1 MGLTNTETQ
10 FSKSIILK
18 DFDIYKNINDIPE
31 PVGLGITHRQSENN
45 ECFQILQGTK
55 FQINKYCQDA
65 GRHLLSERSRHFA
78 NLPKYRYFDYK
89 KVRVQ

>member
-1 MGLTNTETQ
+1 MTYTQ

-18 DFDIYKNINDIPE
+18 DFDINKNVNDIPLTQ
-31 PVGLGITHRQSENN
+31 GLGISHRQSENN
-45 ECFQILQGTK
+45 ETYQTIIGTK

-65 GRHLLSERSRHFA
+65 GKHLLSERSRHFT
-78 NLPKYRYFDYK
+78 NLPKWRIMGNI

>member
-1 MGLTNTETQ
+1 METQ

-18 DFDIYKNINDIPE
+18 DFDIHKNINDIPV
-31 PVGLGITHRQSENN
+31 PKGIGITHRQSENN
-45 ECFQILQGTK
+45 ECFQILQGTR

-65 GRHLLSERSRHFA
+65 GNHLLSERSRHFA
-78 NLPKYRYFDYK
+78 NLPKYRVYNNI

>member
-1 MGLTNTETQ
+1 METQ

-18 DFDIYKNINDIPE
+18 DFDIHKNINDIQLTP
-31 PVGLGITHRQSENN
+31 GLGISHRQSENN
-45 ECFQILQGTK
+45 ETYQTVIGTK

-65 GRHLLSERSRHFA
+65 GKHLLSERSRKFT
-78 NLPKYRYFDYK
+78 NLPKWRIMGTV